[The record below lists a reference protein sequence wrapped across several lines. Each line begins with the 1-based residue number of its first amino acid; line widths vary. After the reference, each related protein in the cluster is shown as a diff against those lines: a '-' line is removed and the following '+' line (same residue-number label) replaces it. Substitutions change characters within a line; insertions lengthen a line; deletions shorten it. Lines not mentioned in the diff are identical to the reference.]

1 MNLFLFLILGHVF
14 GDFYLQT
21 NEMASNKSKHFLRH
35 ITIYTLILVMIYL
48 LLNGSD
54 FVFIFGGAVFLSHL
68 IIDGFNRYVIINLHD
83 KYNWIQVVVFLV
95 DQISHILVLVIFLNY
110 FNRIYFDLNSA
121 NNYLLFITVVS
132 YLIMPSSII
141 VNKVIAMIND
151 DESNNSFKL
160 DEGTIIGI
168 LERLLIF
175 VMGITGNLSG
185 IGFLIAA
192 KTMVRYGEFDDK
204 NGKVSAFRAK
214 YLIGTLTSVLLGVI
228 FSMVFIGLKSNI
240 P

>member
-35 ITIYTLILVMIYL
+35 ITIYTLILVMIYM

-95 DQISHILVLVIFLNY
+95 DQIS
-110 FNRIYFDLNSA
+110 A
-121 NNYLLFITVVS
+121 N
-132 YLIMPSSII
+132 
-141 VNKVIAMIND
+141 VNH
-151 DESNNSFKL
+151 F
-160 DEGTIIGI
+160 
-168 LERLLIF
+168 F
-175 VMGITGNLSG
+175 H
-185 IGFLIAA
+185 
-192 KTMVRYGEFDDK
+192 RYGKQFFQEYGKEFFLTY
-204 NGKVSAFRAK
+204 GKQNFQ
-214 YLIGTLTSVLLGVI
+214 G
-228 FSMVFIGLKSNI
+228 
-240 P
+240 